1 MRQGRPELLR
11 QNVVNIT
18 IDLSAINH
26 TKDISLTSKPSC
38 SSTDLKVLASY
49 NDGWIKTPCTSS
61 SPSCCPNLGNSS
73 HPSLLEV
80 LFPHLCTSPFA
91 LDVTSLQVI
100 WPRSA
105 VYIDNNG
112 FLHRSWE
119 VSPQLGT
126 LGRASR
132 ALGHVQRVHQ
142 AGGEEAK
149 RDNLAGDPRLPLRP
163 AEQLAH
169 PGADQ
174 PGRGHLP
181 GGASCQPTPP
191 PPTCQ
196 LLTR

>member
-1 MRQGRPELLR
+1 MGGSRLRALLLLLL
-11 QNVVNIT
+11 VVQT
-18 IDLSAINH
+18 SA
-26 TKDISLTSKPSC
+26 T
-38 SSTDLKVLASY
+38 VLILRYSRFYFHA
-49 NDGWIKTPCTSS
+49 W
-61 SPSCCPNLGNSS
+61 
-73 HPSLLEV
+73 
-80 LFPHLCTSPFA
+80 CTSPFA

-119 VSPQLGT
+119 VPPQLGT

-149 RDNLAGDPRLPLRP
+149 RDNLAGDPRLPLRL

-181 GGASCQPTPP
+181 GRVSCQPTPP
-191 PPTCQ
+191 TFNLQATHQVTYQ
-196 LLTR
+196 LKILTTAGCSVLLLGRRLTPRQWVSLLVLVAGVVLVQVV

>member
-1 MRQGRPELLR
+1 MRQGRPL
-11 QNVVNIT
+11 VNIT

-26 TKDISLTSKPSC
+26 TKDISLISKPSC
-38 SSTDLKVLASY
+38 SSTDLKVLAFY
-49 NDGWIKTPCTSS
+49 NDGCIKTPCTSS
-61 SPSCCPNLGNSS
+61 SPPCCPNLGNSS

-80 LFPHLCTSPFA
+80 LFSRLCTSPIT

-100 WPRSA
+100 WPRST
-105 VYIDNNG
+105 VYFDNNG

-119 VSPQLGT
+119 VPPQLDT

-181 GGASCQPTPP
+181 GGVSCQPTPP